1 MESGSCV
8 SRRAPA
14 PRPFSVPLARQARFP
29 LRARKQSRHPV
40 FSTVGR
46 RFRRPRPP
54 PIRDRKSTR
63 LNSSHGYISYAV
75 FCLKKK
81 KHKNHTHDSSLR
93 PPQRGTHSLS
103 PTSTRQPTISA
114 SIRILL
120 QRRPCRRR
128 WRSHVSAVSLVI

>member
-54 PIRDRKSTR
+54 PIRAPASDAAHVAIQVARHWKVEVYAATR
-63 LNSSHGYISYAV
+63 EARHQKLALGLGAAWAG
-75 FCLKKK
+75 
-81 KHKNHTHDSSLR
+81 
-93 PPQRGTHSLS
+93 GT
-103 PTSTRQPTISA
+103 TD
-114 SIRILL
+114 
-120 QRRPCRRR
+120 
-128 WRSHVSAVSLVI
+128 